1 MVSSKR
7 NTAKGLQA
15 LINAKYIV
23 VESFVTAL
31 IYVTTPH
38 CLDEP
43 ENFSPLEKDFD
54 GNWPNA
60 LDYLPAKSKE
70 PNERPAEFF
79 KPNPER
85 KNIFE
90 GYTFIFCD
98 QTQHDVLHA
107 PVNNGGGKALYFPLD
122 PGNTSADEL
131 IRYVKKVA
139 GEKSLGEFEDGSR
152 GKGVVLVRFRGK
164 KAYEEWA
171 MDLGDQLAL
180 ALDQRMIEQSEFMD
194 AILSN
199 DASILRRPLQEEDEQ
214 GMSNSSSIQTMCG
227 ASNTVNATDP
237 APPPKTPQTRSNANV
252 QKNSQ
257 PEISQPLPRR
267 TRGPIISRFKG
278 FDSDSDDDPESGTP
292 QNRESIQQQSTSA
305 PGESQRA
312 TVCCLNL
319 DICILNCAN
328 QA

>member
-1 MVSSKR
+1 MSSKR

-23 VESFVTAL
+23 AESFVTAL
-31 IYVTTPH
+31 IYVTTSH

-79 KPNPER
+79 TPNPER

-98 QTQHDVLHA
+98 QTQHDVLQA
-107 PVNNGGGKALYFPLD
+107 PVNNGGGKALYFPLE
-122 PGNTSADEL
+122 PGKTSAEEL
-131 IRYVKKVA
+131 IRYVKKAA
-139 GEKSLGEFEDGSR
+139 GEKSLGEFEDGST

-214 GMSNSSSIQTMCG
+214 GMSTSSSIQRMCE
-227 ASNTVNATDP
+227 ASNTVTSTDP
-237 APPPKTPQTRSNANV
+237 ALPQKPTQARTNANI
-252 QKNSQ
+252 QENSQ
-257 PEISQPLPRR
+257 KGTSQPPPRR

-278 FDSDSDDDPESGTP
+278 FDSDSDDDPESETL
-292 QNRESIQQQSTSA
+292 QNQGSIKQPSNSA
-305 PGESQRA
+305 PGESQPA

-319 DICILNCAN
+319 EFAS
-328 QA
+328 

>member
-1 MVSSKR
+1 MSSKR

-23 VESFVTAL
+23 AESFVTAL

-98 QTQHDVLHA
+98 PTQHDVLQA

-122 PGNTSADEL
+122 PGKTSADEL
-131 IRYVKKVA
+131 IRYVKKAA
-139 GEKSLGEFEDGSR
+139 GEKSLGEFEDGST

-180 ALDQRMIEQSEFMD
+180 ALNQRMIEQSEFMD

-199 DASILRRPLQEEDEQ
+199 DASILRRPLQEEDEH
-214 GMSNSSSIQTMCG
+214 GMSNSHE
-227 ASNTVNATDP
+227 ASRQCVKHLT
-237 APPPKTPQTRSNANV
+237 
-252 QKNSQ
+252 
-257 PEISQPLPRR
+257 L
-267 TRGPIISRFKG
+267 
-278 FDSDSDDDPESGTP
+278 
-292 QNRESIQQQSTSA
+292 
-305 PGESQRA
+305 
-312 TVCCLNL
+312 
-319 DICILNCAN
+319 
-328 QA
+328 